1 MNKKKIKDKIKELP
15 VDLTIG
21 GLALLLGLA
30 ERSLVATSEILKGPS
45 RGIKKSYRNISNLET
60 FWDYYDELKEMK
72 KNSARVIL
80 WKLQKKGL
88 VSKKGDKYHLTS
100 LGNKIIKIFKEK
112 QDNDLWDG
120 KWRIVMFDIP
130 EQKKKSRNWLRH
142 QLLIFDYKPIQKS
155 VFIGKNP
162 MKEDLYKEI
171 IEQDLFSCIR
181 LMTVGEIDDEKLLD
195 W

>member
-120 KWRIVMFDIP
+120 KCRIVMFDIP
-130 EQKKKSRNWLRH
+130 EQKKKSRNWLSH
-142 QLLIFDYKPIQKS
+142 QL
-155 VFIGKNP
+155 
-162 MKEDLYKEI
+162 
-171 IEQDLFSCIR
+171 
-181 LMTVGEIDDEKLLD
+181 
-195 W
+195 